1 MTHRVGFRCDAGVAS
16 GVGHLMRCVALAEE
30 LCGRGAEVLFL
41 GEVAGSEWA
50 ASQLRQRGFPL
61 CAAPAEPEALVE
73 LVRVFGLDAVVLD
86 SYVLAAG
93 TGAALRA
100 AGTAVLAIIDGDP
113 LGQDADLY
121 LDQNLGA
128 ELRPF
133 QPPRERAAEGGPRGE
148 RPAGPWAGRPA
159 GPWGERPAGPW
170 GEGLA
175 GHRDE
180 GPAGPRGARLA
191 GARYALLRD
200 SVLLMRGTARRRPA
214 RSEGP
219 LVLCFFGGTDSAGVA
234 PAWAGAL
241 CATGLPFRATVVSPV
256 PFEVDGPVTV
266 IPPTDRL
273 PGLMAEANLV
283 VTAAGSTVWELLH
296 LGVPTALSWVAD
308 NQLIGYEALVG
319 GGIAAGLGPA
329 PDAVAVGV
337 LARLLADP
345 AARDAY
351 GRRGAKLI
359 DGRGR
364 ERVADA
370 LLALL

>member
-50 ASQLRQRGFPL
+50 GSQLRQRGFPL
-61 CAAPAEPEALVE
+61 CSAPAEPAALVE
-73 LVRVFGLDAVVLD
+73 LVRVFGLDALVLD
-86 SYVLAAG
+86 SYALAAG

-113 LGQDADLY
+113 LGQEADLY

-133 QPPRERAAEGGPRGE
+133 QLPR
-148 RPAGPWAGRPA
+148 
-159 GPWGERPAGPW
+159 
-170 GEGLA
+170 
-175 GHRDE
+175 
-180 GPAGPRGARLA
+180 ARLA
-191 GARYALLRD
+191 GASYVLLRD
-200 SVLLMRGTARRRPA
+200 SVLVMRGTARRRPA

-241 CATGLPFRATVVSPV
+241 CATGVPFRATVVSPV
-256 PFEVDGPVTV
+256 PFDVDGPVTV

-283 VTAAGSTVWELLH
+283 VTAAGSAVWELLH

-329 PDAVAVGV
+329 PDAAAVDV

-345 AARDAY
+345 AVRDEY
-351 GRRGAKLI
+351 GRRGARLI

>member
-61 CAAPAEPEALVE
+61 CAAPGEPAALVE

-113 LGQDADLY
+113 LGQEADLY

-133 QPPRERAAEGGPRGE
+133 QPPRERPAEGGPQGE
-148 RPAGPWAGRPA
+148 RPAGLRG
-159 GPWGERPAGPW
+159 
-170 GEGLA
+170 
-175 GHRDE
+175 E
-180 GPAGPRGARLA
+180 GPAGHRGARLA

-283 VTAAGSTVWELLH
+283 VTAAGSAVWELLH

-329 PDAVAVGV
+329 PDAAAVAV

>member
-1 MTHRVGFRCDAGVAS
+1 MTLRVGFRCDAGMAI

-30 LCGRGAEVLFL
+30 LVGRGSEVLFL
-41 GEVAGSEWA
+41 GDVAGSAWA
-50 ASQLRQRGFPL
+50 ESQLRQRGFPR
-61 CAAPAEPEALVE
+61 CSAPAEPEALVE

-113 LGQDADLY
+113 LGQEADLY

-133 QPPRERAAEGGPRGE
+133 QLPREHPADGGPLGEWPPGPQGEWPRGS
-148 RPAGPWAGRPA
+148 
-159 GPWGERPAGPW
+159 WGERPPGSW
-170 GEGLA
+170 GE
-175 GHRDE
+175 R
-180 GPAGPRGARLA
+180 PPGPRGARLA

-214 RSEGP
+214 RPEGP

-234 PAWAGAL
+234 PAWAEAL

-256 PFEVDGPVTV
+256 SFDVDGPITV

-283 VTAAGSTVWELLH
+283 VTAAGSAVWELLH

-308 NQLIGYEALVG
+308 NQLVGYEALVG

-329 PDAVAVGV
+329 PDAAAVGV
-337 LARLLADP
+337 LTRLLADP
-345 AARDAY
+345 ATRDEY
-351 GRRGAKLI
+351 GRRGAGLI

-370 LLALL
+370 LLALR